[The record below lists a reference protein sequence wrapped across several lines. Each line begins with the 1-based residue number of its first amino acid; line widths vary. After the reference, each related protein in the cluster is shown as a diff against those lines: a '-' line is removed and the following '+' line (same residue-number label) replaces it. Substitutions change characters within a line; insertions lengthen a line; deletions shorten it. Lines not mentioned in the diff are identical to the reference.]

1 MSIAVFPGDL
11 LPLKKEDNMLLPS
24 LLLSLATAPE
34 ASPEPLIFSCNITE
48 HTLEA
53 RNLSRG
59 TLVVSFASSD
69 RAAVLHLALPAQGTL
84 AFPFP
89 AQSLN
94 DHWLEVTSLGAGK
107 LQSTGALPLRSP
119 GAVLVFAQE
128 DALESAEASGT
139 LLPPSIAAHVS
150 LPACARAL
158 DVGVPPPAEDPVVDE
173 VTDLRRRIRR
183 PI

>member
-1 MSIAVFPGDL
+1 
-11 LPLKKEDNMLLPS
+11 MLITS
-24 LLLSLATAPE
+24 LLLSLAAAPE
-34 ASPEPLIFSCNITE
+34 ASPQLPIFSCTVTE

-53 RNLSRG
+53 NNLSHG

-69 RAAVLHLALPAQGTL
+69 RTAVLHLAVPPHGQLS
-84 AFPFP
+84 FHFP

-94 DHWLEVTSLGAGK
+94 DHWLEVTSLSTGG
-107 LQSTGALPLRSP
+107 LMSTGALELQSP
-119 GAVLVFAQE
+119 GDVQVFSQG
-128 DALESAEASGT
+128 DSLESSDAYGT
-139 LLPPSIAAHVS
+139 LLPPSIASHVK
-150 LPACARAL
+150 LPSCARSL